1 MDIKKY
7 DKNTQELIKE
17 CENLYASNNKLLLRQ
32 LRQLEGIAKETE
44 DNGLL
49 GLVYFYYAN
58 WYYDYSQFE
67 KFQNSLKQAIHSL
80 LRSNDYE
87 LLARSYNFFGIN
99 AQINDAYDVAY
110 TYYMNALQFTNEEE
124 SPSVTGIVIHNL
136 ANFYYEIG
144 DYQIAKKYFHKA
156 LKLIKENKDDPLYHR
171 NLIIACLSD
180 GTNSLAMKDLA
191 AAKKTHLIIKKE
203 LKNIDINKH
212 RDVYISTLFF
222 ETRIALNSKDKTGAD
237 EKLNYIIN
245 SLNEEAMS
253 FVETNDVV
261 DFCKFLISKNKL
273 DAVGKII
280 SIVSPLILQS
290 DMTHAQRLLTEL
302 KIDYYD
308 KINDDKKLEEALRNR
323 HNLLI
328 AQKDE
333 KEKIYKYSM
342 SLISLV
348 ADLQEERNAVRLEN
362 EHLQIQILMDDL
374 TGIANRY
381 ALDQE
386 LSQAFERIYKTK
398 ETLGIEILDVDDFKN
413 FNDTYGH
420 QAGDFCLSK
429 IGNILKNIS
438 KDEGIFCARY
448 GGDEFVLIYEGKSDK
463 EIKNIA
469 KRIDFEVKE
478 GINQINNIKINKQV
492 TVSQGICNDI
502 PRIKS
507 KPWDF
512 LKEADIALYSIK
524 GKRNSVI
531 PIRKLPEF
539 N

>member
-32 LRQLEGIAKETE
+32 LRQLEGIAKEIE

-237 EKLNYIIN
+237 EKLKYIIN

>member
-1 MDIKKY
+1 
-7 DKNTQELIKE
+7 
-17 CENLYASNNKLLLRQ
+17 
-32 LRQLEGIAKETE
+32 
-44 DNGLL
+44 
-49 GLVYFYYAN
+49 
-58 WYYDYSQFE
+58 
-67 KFQNSLKQAIHSL
+67 
-80 LRSNDYE
+80 
-87 LLARSYNFFGIN
+87 
-99 AQINDAYDVAY
+99 
-110 TYYMNALQFTNEEE
+110 
-124 SPSVTGIVIHNL
+124 
-136 ANFYYEIG
+136 
-144 DYQIAKKYFHKA
+144 
-156 LKLIKENKDDPLYHR
+156 
-171 NLIIACLSD
+171 
-180 GTNSLAMKDLA
+180 MKDLA

-280 SIVSPLILQS
+280 SIVSPYILQS